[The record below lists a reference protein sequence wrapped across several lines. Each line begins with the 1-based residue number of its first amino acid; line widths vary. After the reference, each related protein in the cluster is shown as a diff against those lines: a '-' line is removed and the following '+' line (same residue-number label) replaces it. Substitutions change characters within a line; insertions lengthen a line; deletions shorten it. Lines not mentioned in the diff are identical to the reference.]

1 MINFGRT
8 LQAVIK
14 ETKIILRDREAL
26 LVLFV
31 MPLAFVLIMSLAMR
45 DAFREEGGV
54 TFDVIIHDLD
64 GGRVGDELEKRLG
77 HLKNIKVNRVKGL
90 ATMTDEG
97 LKKDLASG
105 KYSFA
110 IKVPEK
116 VTERALKRVDEQFE
130 LFEGSETGEV
140 ALSLLSDPALRGDHV
155 ALVSTSINRV
165 LQGVESGLFM
175 ERFNRFVNEMG
186 IGDGT
191 ARNESAMKRV
201 FSEVEA
207 KNSSINDGKVTLPSS
222 VQQSVPAYSLFA
234 MFFLVIPLSGA
245 FIKEREQGSLLRL
258 QVMPAPAW
266 IHLAGKIVPYF
277 FVNQVQVLL
286 MFLAGIFLV
295 PLLGGDSLQIGNSYV
310 GILMITFSASIAAI
324 GFGLMVSVF
333 SRTSEQATTFGGTS
347 VIILSA
353 IGGIMVPKFL
363 MPDLMQKV
371 AELSPLS
378 WGLEGLL
385 DIFVRGGG
393 AVDVLP
399 ETGLLL
405 GFAMVTF
412 TVALWRYRS
421 LLK

>member
-1 MINFGRT
+1 MINFQR
-8 LQAVIK
+8 LIEAIIK
-14 ETKIILRDREAL
+14 ETKIITRDKEAL
-26 LVLFV
+26 LILFI

-54 TFDVIIHDLD
+54 TFPVVIHDLD

-77 HLKNIKVNRVKGL
+77 EIKNLKVSRIKGPEG
-90 ATMTDEG
+90 MTGER
-97 LKKDLASG
+97 LKKDLAAG
-105 KYSFA
+105 RYSFA
-110 IKVPEK
+110 VKIPEK
-116 VTERALKRVDEQFE
+116 ASERALKRVDEQFE
-130 LFEGSETGEV
+130 LFIGSETAEV
-140 ALSLLSDPALRGDHV
+140 SLSLLSDPALRGDHV

-165 LQGVESGLFM
+165 LQGIESGFFM
-175 ERFNRFVNEMG
+175 ERFNRFVEEMD
-186 IGDGT
+186 IGDGIR
-191 ARNESAMKRV
+191 RNESGLKRL
-201 FSEVEA
+201 FREVEA
-207 KNSSINDGKVTLPSS
+207 GNISIDEGKSMRPSS

-245 FIKEREQGSLLRL
+245 FIKEKEQGSLLRL
-258 QVMPAPAW
+258 KIMPAPAW

-286 MFLAGIFLV
+286 MFLAGIYLV
-295 PLLGGDSLQIGNSYV
+295 PLLGGDRLHVGSSRG
-310 GILMITFSASIAAI
+310 GILMISFSASIAAI
-324 GFGLMVSVF
+324 GFGLLVSVF

-378 WGLEGLL
+378 WGLEGWL

-393 AVDVLP
+393 AKDVLP
-399 ETGLLL
+399 ETSLLL
-405 GFAMVTF
+405 GFAFVTF
-412 TVALWRYRS
+412 SVALWRYRS